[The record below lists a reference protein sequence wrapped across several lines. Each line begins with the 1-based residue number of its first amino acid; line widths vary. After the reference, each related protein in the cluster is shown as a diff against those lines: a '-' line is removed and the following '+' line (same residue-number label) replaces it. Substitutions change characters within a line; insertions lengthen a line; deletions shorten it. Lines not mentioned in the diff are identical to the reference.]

1 MIKMEWEKAKEIEI
15 WINGAKMNPRRPNT
29 VLKDVDYKFINS
41 GVLISGIEEGKIDFI
56 PNHKIQ
62 QVRITP

>member
-1 MIKMEWEKAKEIEI
+1 MEWEKAKEIEI
-15 WINGAKMNPRRPNT
+15 WITGARINPKRPNM